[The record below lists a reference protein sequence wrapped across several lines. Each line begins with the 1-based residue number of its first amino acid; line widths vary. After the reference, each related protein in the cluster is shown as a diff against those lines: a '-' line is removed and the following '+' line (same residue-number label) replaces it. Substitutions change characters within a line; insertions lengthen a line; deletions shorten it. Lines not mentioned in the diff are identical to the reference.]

1 VLYWLSSNDPL
12 AQLGE
17 RLGDNQKV
25 DSSSLLR
32 VTKMT
37 ALELFRQNQCCFI
50 AVIKR
55 FFAAGVSTGAKSS
68 HGM

>member
-1 VLYWLSSNDPL
+1 MQIVNFSFHWTDLWYNEFRRNDPL

-32 VTKMT
+32 VTREK
-37 ALELFRQNQCCFI
+37 ALKSFE
-50 AVIKR
+50 IK
-55 FFAAGVSTGAKSS
+55 
-68 HGM
+68 